1 MFYNISFMSAV
12 GLTGRRLTNK
22 KLSILIF
29 LLQIN
34 AEKSAYADK
43 ILTIF
48 ESLYQITKLL

>member
-1 MFYNISFMSAV
+1 MFYNISFMSAA
-12 GLTGRRLTNK
+12 GLTSRRLTNK

-48 ESLYQITKLL
+48 ESLYQITKLF